1 MTGEDDRVLDA
12 ARQAIEAVDTVHQ
25 VIKAEQAAR
34 AHAWDTLRKWAKAYP
49 DYTADRTAADDAL
62 FAAYREWE
70 QAEAAWIGLQRGEG

>member
-1 MTGEDDRVLDA
+1 MSGDDDRVLDA

-25 VIKAEQAAR
+25 VIKAEQMAR
-34 AHAWDTLRKWAKAYP
+34 AHAWEALRRWVAAYP
-49 DYTADRTAADDAL
+49 DYTADRTQADDEL